1 MKNRK
6 SFKKISVQFLA
17 YLKKIEA
24 QAKSIFLIKKRLFI
38 NIKKLSSY
46 CCSHG
51 VRTTPNKNKP
61 SPSHNPPL
69 KSNLSELL
77 QKNFLFPTSSPL
89 LHIREGVVHVMTSYC
104 RDFAVPS

>member
-6 SFKKISVQFLA
+6 IFKKISVQFLA

-24 QAKSIFLIKKRLFI
+24 QAKSVFLIKKRLFI

-46 CCSHG
+46 CCFHG

-61 SPSHNPPL
+61 SPLHNPRL
-69 KSNLSELL
+69 KSNLRDPL
-77 QKNFLFPTSSPL
+77 QKNFLFSASSP
-89 LHIREGVVHVMTSYC
+89 TPP
-104 RDFAVPS
+104 D